1 MVEAEYTIEK
11 TDGKDYD
18 KPGGGAGD
26 PTIPPGHSRF
36 YCEKCR
42 TVRCPYQSTF
52 TSYWRRK
59 EKKTNKAFC
68 NDFVLTYFG
77 NSPSSI

>member
-11 TDGKDYD
+11 TDGKDYG

-42 TVRCPYQSTF
+42 TVRYPYQSLLL
-52 TSYWRRK
+52 RIGE
-59 EKKTNKAFC
+59 EKQ
-68 NDFVLTYFG
+68 
-77 NSPSSI
+77 I

>member
-1 MVEAEYTIEK
+1 MVCLLVCVNGIFQYQKKEKQKEGKMVEAEYTIEK

-18 KPGGGAGD
+18 KPTGGAGD

-42 TVRCPYQSTF
+42 TVRCLQLAILK
-52 TSYWRRK
+52 R
-59 EKKTNKAFC
+59 
-68 NDFVLTYFG
+68 
-77 NSPSSI
+77 